1 MSEKPIRHLVA
12 PLTALEIACY
22 NASCQYANNLAKHD
36 PGTEFTISLETSPTV
51 KEITIRPIR
60 GGLGL
65 CGGSLEFYN
74 DHIEFSDY
82 HDPYDHY
89 KKFIIK
95 KVPEVRRLI
104 R

>member
-51 KEITIRPIR
+51 KEITIRPI
-60 GGLGL
+60 GGWLGQ
-65 CGGSLEFYN
+65 CCGSLNFHKDY
-74 DHIEFSDY
+74 IEFSDY